1 MILIKSLIVIFI
13 LLLLAKY
20 ATPILVFLSN
30 LFDGREGFVA
40 EDDEEEVQSYDA
52 EASAEEPLE
61 EVVYTPPTVMEKHD
75 LLSKD
80 STIVGDL
87 QDKMNELMQ
96 LSEKATEIN
105 NQLNL
110 NIFK

>member
-13 LLLLAKY
+13 LLLFAKY
-20 ATPILVFLSN
+20 ATSIFVFIAN
-30 LFDGREGFVA
+30 LLDGREGFVA
-40 EDDEEEVQSYDA
+40 EDDKEEVKTYEAA
-52 EASAEEPLE
+52 EASEEL
-61 EVVYTPPTVMEKHD
+61 VYTPPNVLEKHD

-87 QDKMNELMQ
+87 QDKMNELTQ

-105 NQLNL
+105 NQLKL

>member
-1 MILIKSLIVIFI
+1 MILIKSLIVIFV

-20 ATPILVFLSN
+20 ATSIFVFLAN
-30 LFDGREGFVA
+30 LLDGREGFVA
-40 EDDEEEVQSYDA
+40 EDDKEEEVKTY
-52 EASAEEPLE
+52 EPAEEI
-61 EVVYTPPTVMEKHD
+61 VYTPPSVVEKHD

-80 STIVGDL
+80 SRIVSDL

>member
-1 MILIKSLIVIFI
+1 MIKSLIVIFV

-20 ATPILVFLSN
+20 ATSIFVFLSN
-30 LFDGREGFVA
+30 LLDGRENFVA
-40 EDDEEEVQSYDA
+40 EDDEEEVKSYKQA
-52 EASAEEPLE
+52 AVEPLE
-61 EVVYTPPTVMEKHD
+61 ERVYTPPSVLEKHD
-75 LLSKD
+75 LMSKD
-80 STIVGDL
+80 STIVSDL

>member
-1 MILIKSLIVIFI
+1 MILIKSLIVIFV

-20 ATPILVFLSN
+20 STSIFVFLAN
-30 LFDGREGFVA
+30 LLDGREGFVA
-40 EDDEEEVQSYDA
+40 EDDKEEEKVKSYEPA
-52 EASAEEPLE
+52 EAREET
-61 EVVYTPPTVMEKHD
+61 VYTPPTVLEKHD

-80 STIVGDL
+80 SRIVSDL

>member
-1 MILIKSLIVIFI
+1 MILIKSLIVIFV

-20 ATPILVFLSN
+20 STSIFVFLAN
-30 LFDGREGFVA
+30 LLDGREGFVA
-40 EDDEEEVQSYDA
+40 EDDDDQKEVKAAEAA
-52 EASAEEPLE
+52 EASEEI
-61 EVVYTPPTVMEKHD
+61 VYTPPTVLEKHD

-80 STIVGDL
+80 STIVSDL
-87 QDKMNELMQ
+87 QDKMNELML

>member
-30 LFDGREGFVA
+30 LLDGRENFVA
-40 EDDEEEVQSYDA
+40 EDDEEEFESYDA
-52 EASAEEPLE
+52 AEEPQE
-61 EVVYTPPTVMEKHD
+61 EIVYTPPSVVEKHD

-80 STIVGDL
+80 STIVNDL
-87 QDKMNELMQ
+87 QDKMDELMQ

>member
-1 MILIKSLIVIFI
+1 
-13 LLLLAKY
+13 LAKY
-20 ATPILVFLSN
+20 ATSILTFLSN
-30 LFDGREGFVA
+30 LLDGREGFVA
-40 EDDEEEVQSYDA
+40 EDDEEEVKSYNV
-52 EASAEEPLE
+52 EEQVE
-61 EVVYTPPTVMEKHD
+61 EKVYTPPTVMEKHD

-80 STIVGDL
+80 STIVNDL
-87 QDKMNELMQ
+87 QDKMDELMQ

>member
-1 MILIKSLIVIFI
+1 MILIKSLIVLFS

-20 ATPILVFLSN
+20 ATPLLVFLAK
-30 LFDGREGFVA
+30 LLDGREGFVG
-40 EDDEEEVQSYDA
+40 EDHSEEDEEEVNSYEPA
-52 EASAEEPLE
+52 EATEEI
-61 EVVYTPPTVMEKHD
+61 VYTPPTVLEKHD
-75 LLSKD
+75 LMSKD
-80 STIVGDL
+80 SAIVNDL

-110 NIFK
+110 NILK